1 MTHLLSFS
9 HHFLLLGAEKKERDG
24 SLTLVNF
31 EIEQKGM
38 TFDQDFCYSFSFFSS
53 SLFFL
58 GGKRKGEENNKSLG
72 QKSFL
77 SARSI
82 LFKD

>member
-9 HHFLLLGAEKKERDG
+9 LPFLLLGAEKKERDG

-38 TFDQDFCYSFSFFSS
+38 TFDQDFCYSFSFSS

>member
-9 HHFLLLGAEKKERDG
+9 HPFLLLGAEKKERDG

-31 EIEQKGM
+31 LIEKGM
-38 TFDQDFCYSFSFFSS
+38 TFDHDICYSYSPFLLPS
-53 SLFFL
+53 FL